1 MKLDGVGRR
10 WPWGGLCYGVA
21 GSMGMT
27 PDKGQKDAGQSCIGW
42 KDMTLPWVSDKLY
55 MATSMSFLDPAA
67 LLANKSE
74 AIHVIKLVGS

>member
-1 MKLDGVGRR
+1 
-10 WPWGGLCYGVA
+10 
-21 GSMGMT
+21 MT

-74 AIHVIKLVGS
+74 AIHVIKLVGSEIVHPLPLLYPPYIREGVKKPLNL